1 MLFDRTVYSPCDTSE
16 PQECADDR
24 ADIQAEH
31 NPLRSLLESSRL
43 EDKVVK
49 EMSDH

>member
-1 MLFDRTVYSPCDTSE
+1 MLFDRTVYPPCDTSE
-16 PQECADDR
+16 PQECAEDR
-24 ADIQAEH
+24 AGVQPEH

-43 EDKVVK
+43 EDEMVK